1 MVFAYPCIMGQDDTD
16 ARLKMLGAAIKE
28 ARISQGLSQTRL
40 AQMIGQ
46 SNGQPYIHR
55 IESGTSVAM
64 AVIIKIADAL
74 GVKVSE
80 LIDF

>member
-1 MVFAYPCIMGQDDTD
+1 MEQDVTIDE
-16 ARLKMLGAAIKE
+16 RLAALGAAIRK
-28 ARISQGLSQTRL
+28 ARTSQGLTQAKL

-46 SNGQPYIHR
+46 SNGQAYIFR
-55 IESGTSVAM
+55 IESGASVTT

-74 GVKVSE
+74 GMRVDD

>member
-46 SNGQPYIHR
+46 SNGQSYIHR

-74 GVKVSE
+74 GVIVSE